1 MAGFDLRSASLHL
14 SQYSETSSSYQNT
27 KSLLQF
33 YDPVVV
39 VVPPNKYAPD
49 GLVGIS
55 ELVLMACG
63 CFDDTKLQSS
73 VTVFSIFFIHYS
85 ASKRKFQPQH
95 TQDRSREGSHRHQPP
110 IVVNLVES
118 DDLVISRL

>member
-1 MAGFDLRSASLHL
+1 MEDDTGSEIGHCDRPHREQSQRGKVGMAGFDLRSASLHL

-63 CFDDTKLQSS
+63 CFDDTK
-73 VTVFSIFFIHYS
+73 
-85 ASKRKFQPQH
+85 
-95 TQDRSREGSHRHQPP
+95 
-110 IVVNLVES
+110 VVAGKHLI
-118 DDLVISRL
+118 L